1 MIENIRKYTGLM
13 IVVFVILF
21 ISFFFLD
28 SSSMRGLGSAG
39 VIKIDGRVYS
49 EKEFRRLGS
58 SSLDL
63 TQGLARSGDFGLY
76 SFLMTMTGDAVDE
89 NDAVKK
95 FFVSRMIV
103 RKAADEF
110 GIHPA
115 SAEINTYLRSMRA
128 FAGQDG
134 EFSEESYRTYI
145 DKGMGRLGMTEND
158 LRELVTDV
166 MTSKKLNDII
176 GSGLSANRDFI
187 AKNLAFQNQ
196 QITGEL
202 ARLELAAYE
211 EGIEPTEEE
220 IKAYWENIQDAF
232 MTEPLRKYSY
242 IIATPKALGEPAE
255 EEEVPET
262 LEEAA
267 MTEEQ
272 KAEANKKKEE
282 ERAKKAAK
290 LADERRANQLVL
302 DQLVDDFLYDLEQQK
317 GSGFEELAKEN
328 GWEVKT
334 TELFAQSN
342 APEDLALALRSSS
355 SGGKAVDELFRMEK
369 TSDPFSQISE
379 GIAVGENQWIV
390 ARLDGEEKSRPKT
403 YAEARN
409 DARAQLI
416 EEKAVAAL
424 KAAADAA
431 ATKIKE
437 SIAAGKSFADAAKE
451 AGIEETH
458 AFKEVTSAYR
468 PDGANEP
475 PNLFEA
481 TRTVE
486 PGALAEIITESDRAF
501 IIHVAK
507 REVVKAEN
515 PEQALSVEVTSQ
527 SNNNETIAFIAWM
540 RERTAAAKVE

>member
-28 SSSMRGLGSAG
+28 SSSMRGLGSGGA
-39 VIKIDGRVYS
+39 IKIDGRVYN
-49 EKEFRRLGS
+49 EKEFRRLGPN
-58 SSLDL
+58 SLDL

-76 SFLMTMTGDAVDE
+76 SFLMNMTADAVDE

-134 EFSEESYRTYI
+134 EFSEENYRIYI

-166 MTSKKLNDII
+166 LISQKLNEII
-176 GSGLSANRDFI
+176 GSGLTANRDFI

-202 ARLELAAYE
+202 ARLDLSAYE
-211 EGIEPTEEE
+211 DGIEPTEEE

-232 MTEPLRKYSY
+232 MTDPLRKFTY
-242 IIATPKALGEPAE
+242 IIATPKAVEETAE
-255 EEEVPET
+255 VEAPET
-262 LEEAA
+262 LVEAA
-267 MTEEQ
+267 MSEEQ
-272 KAEANKKKEE
+272 KAEANKKKED
-282 ERAKKAAK
+282 ERAKRAAK
-290 LADERRANQLVL
+290 LADERRENQLAV
-302 DQLVDDFLYDLEQQK
+302 DRLVDDFLYDLEQQK

-328 GWEVKT
+328 DWEVKT
-334 TELFAQSN
+334 TGLFALAD
-342 APEDLALALRSSS
+342 APEDLNVALRSSS
-355 SGGKAVDELFRMEK
+355 GGGKAVDELFRMEK

-416 EEKAVAAL
+416 AEKAVEAL
-424 KAAADAA
+424 KTAADAA
-431 ATKIKE
+431 AAKIKE
-437 SIAAGKSFADAAKE
+437 SMAAGKSFADAAKE

-458 AFKEVTSAYR
+458 AFTDVTSAYR

-475 PNLFEA
+475 PNLFDA
-481 TRTVE
+481 TRTVD
-486 PGALAEIITESDRAF
+486 PGTLAEIITESDRAF

-515 PEQALSVEVTSQ
+515 PEQALAVEVTSQ
-527 SNNNETIAFIAWM
+527 SNNNETLAFIAWM
-540 RERTAAAKVE
+540 RARTAAAKVE